1 MSSNDPTIPAIPI
14 VTDNSPPS
22 CLLCG
27 TPLPRSRSDRRFC
40 SKAHAMQFANWRK
53 KLPRIERQIDSLL
66 KEIAEYARFPQF
78 VDGVLSLSNVSR
90 SLNYYA
96 QLAQK
101 RQEKATRVLNGERQ

>member
-1 MSSNDPTIPAIPI
+1 MSPNDPTVPAIPI

-27 TPLPRSRSDRRFC
+27 AALPRSRSDRRFC
-40 SKAHAMQFANWRK
+40 CKAHAMQFAKWRK
-53 KLPRIERQIDSLL
+53 KLPRLERQIDLLL
-66 KEIAEYARFPQF
+66 KEISEYARYPQF

-96 QLAQK
+96 QLAAK
-101 RQEKATRVLNGERQ
+101 RQEKATRALNGEGQ